1 MQDRG
6 LAAYIAELI
15 GTFFLVFV
23 IGTRRQPLRRRRR
36 PGPVR
41 LRLRGRRPHPGPRAL
56 RADHGL
62 RRGQRRALQPG
73 GHDGR
78 RVPAAIDPIDAVVYV
93 LAQLS
98 GAVLGALAVK
108 GLLLDEGRA
117 VNWGA
122 GDVSPLLGSD
132 FAGMVCEGI
141 GALLIVLGV
150 VAVAMNKR
158 ARNEWAPLTIGLTL
172 RVLRLHLRPADRR
185 LLQPGPLVRPGAG
198 QQRVGRRL
206 ALHRRPA
213 ARRLIAALIYKFV
226 ISAGEPEAELE
237 KADRPLDR
245 DRPAARR
252 SSAPARARSRLRPAS
267 GARRCS
273 AERPASLA

>member
-23 IGTRRQPLRRRRR
+23 ICTVVSLYVAGGGSAQFGSDWAVVGFTQGLVLFALIMAFGAVSGGHFNPAVTTAAAFLRR
-36 PGPVR
+36 
-41 LRLRGRRPHPGPRAL
+41 
-56 RADHGL
+56 
-62 RRGQRRALQPG
+62 
-73 GHDGR
+73 
-78 RVPAAIDPIDAVVYV
+78 IDPIDAVVYV

-117 VNWGA
+117 VDWGA
-122 GDVSPLLGSD
+122 GTISPLLGSD

-158 ARNEWAPLTIGLTL
+158 ARNEWGPLTIGLTFAFC
-172 RVLRLHLRPADRR
+172 VFIF
-185 LLQPGPLVRPGAG
+185 GPLTGGCFNPARWFGPALVATTGAASGPTSSVRCVGA
-198 QQRVGRRL
+198 
-206 ALHRRPA
+206 
-213 ARRLIAALIYKFV
+213 LIAALIYKFV
-226 ISAGEPEAELE
+226 ITAGEPEVELE
-237 KADRPLDR
+237 KATGPSTG
-245 DRPAARR
+245 A
-252 SSAPARARSRLRPAS
+252 
-267 GARRCS
+267 GAR
-273 AERPASLA
+273 PQK